1 MNEIVTVVSKALAN
15 SPTGVT
21 FFGIKNYRNSQGEI
35 SDYTINIG
43 TSFEK
48 AKLKDFEYVS
58 NLDVSTLVTE
68 TISIEL
74 LEKAKQALIDALLKP
89 NKAQSDAQKN
99 AYTHINHAIKVHNET
114 DVIYVFGTK
123 VRKAT
128 VSKGKYK
135 TVNSAPL
142 TIAKN
147 IIRKG
152 FKSTNYRQ
160 FKVEPQE
167 TNTVAF
173 SGASET
179 ILVEMV

>member
-1 MNEIVTVVSKALAN
+1 MNKIVTVVSKALAN

-21 FFGIKNYRNSQGEI
+21 FFGIKNYKNAQGEI

-43 TSFEK
+43 TNFAK
-48 AKLKDFEYVS
+48 AKAKDFEYVS
-58 NLDVSTLVTE
+58 NLDVSTLDTN
-68 TISIEL
+68 ISIEIL
-74 LEKAKQALIDALLKP
+74 NEAKQILTDALLKP
-89 NKAQSDAQKN
+89 NKAQSEAQKN

-128 VSKGKYK
+128 ISSGNYNEVD
-135 TVNSAPL
+135 TRREL
-142 TIAKN
+142 TKAKDV
-147 IIRKG
+147 IRKG

-167 TNTVAF
+167 TNAVAF